1 MPARLLTKA
10 SFVPSRDRFTI
21 QASIAGEVTTWPA
34 PTILPRLA
42 SNESNHPRMC
52 CDPAVKA
59 MFFPSGER
67 AGSVSSPGPVKT
79 AFAARP

>member
-1 MPARLLTKA
+1 
-10 SFVPSRDRFTI
+10 
-21 QASIAGEVTTWPA
+21 
-34 PTILPRLA
+34 
-42 SNESNHPRMC
+42 MC